1 MGEIGVPADIGALCH
16 TGRVG
21 VVLGFQNCHQLLDVA
36 EDGALDRDI
45 DAGLAWTP
53 PAINPAASKLNA
65 IEMAGFF
72 ATTISSLTRV
82 ERQHPC
88 RSRVP

>member
-1 MGEIGVPADIGALCH
+1 LDHAVGA
-16 TGRVG
+16 G
-21 VVLGFQNCHQLLDVA
+21 VVFGFQDSHQLLDVA
-36 EDGALDRDI
+36 DDGALDTDI

-72 ATTISSLTRV
+72 ATTKSSLTVV
-82 ERQHPC
+82 ECQHPC

>member
-1 MGEIGVPADIGALCH
+1 M
-16 TGRVG
+16 
-21 VVLGFQNCHQLLDVA
+21 LGFQNSHQLLDV
-36 EDGALDRDI
+36 EDGGALEMDI
-45 DAGLAWTP
+45 DAGLAWAP

-65 IEMAGFF
+65 VEMARFF
-72 ATTISSLTRV
+72 ATTKSSLTRV